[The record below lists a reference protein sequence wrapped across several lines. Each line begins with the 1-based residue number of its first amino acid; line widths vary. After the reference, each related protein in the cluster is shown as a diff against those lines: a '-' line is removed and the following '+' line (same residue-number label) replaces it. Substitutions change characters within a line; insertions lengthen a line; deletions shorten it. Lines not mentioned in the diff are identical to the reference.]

1 MDFINVLGCLAA
13 LLAAIFSGI
22 TVYKLLIGNSPTVYF
37 DVIGEVSVFNNNKHP
52 IFIIDAVTKEFTLQT
67 RTGVGEDGFISE
79 YLDIPEK
86 EYRINSRIDGMS
98 ERTFQLKV
106 RESDDG
112 KVKPTSKRCGLFEN
126 ERFNIVFTCRK

>member
-1 MDFINVLGCLAA
+1 MDVINVLGCLAA

-22 TVYKLLIGNSPTVYF
+22 TVYKLLVGNAPTVYF
-37 DVIGEVSVFNNNKHP
+37 DVIGEVTVFNNNKHP
-52 IFIIDAVTKEFTLQT
+52 VFIIDAVAKNFTLQT

-86 EYRINSRIDGMS
+86 ECHINSRIDGMS

-106 RESDDG
+106 KESDG
-112 KVKPTSKRCGLFEN
+112 GQVKPKARRCGLFEN
-126 ERFNIVFTCRK
+126 ERFNIIFTSRR